1 MTLLERDARWLFMS
15 LLTLAIV
22 LLTNELTIIIIIII
36 KDICI
41 AQDR

>member
-1 MTLLERDARWLFMS
+1 MTLLEHDARWLFMS